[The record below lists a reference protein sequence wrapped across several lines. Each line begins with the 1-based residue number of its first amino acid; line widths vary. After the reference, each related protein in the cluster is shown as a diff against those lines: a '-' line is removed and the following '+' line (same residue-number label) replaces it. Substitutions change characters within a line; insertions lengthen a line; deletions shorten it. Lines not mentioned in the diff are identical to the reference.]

1 MTEVG
6 GRIDEVRA
14 QIAEACA
21 DAGRDPGEVRLLAV
35 TKTRPAQTVR
45 EAYAAGCGWFGENR
59 LQELRDKAAALS
71 DLKDLR
77 WSVIG
82 HVQRN
87 KAGAVVDLATELQSL
102 DSLELAADLDRRLE
116 VAGRT
121 LDVLVQVNTSREST
135 KSGLEPDEVD
145 AFTLALRRYARL
157 VPHGLMTIALPSQ
170 DDREVATCFDE
181 LVSLQG
187 RLRDRDGGGWD
198 DLSMGM
204 SGDFRLA
211 IAHGSTCVRIGSAL
225 FGPRDDAVPRDY
237 AVPPDFR

>member
-1 MTEVG
+1 MTDIG

-14 QIAEACA
+14 QIAAACA
-21 DAGRDPGEVRLLAV
+21 DAGRDPAEVRLLAV

-45 EAYAAGCGWFGENR
+45 DAYASGCRWFGENR
-59 LQELRDKAAALS
+59 LQELREKSAELS
-71 DLKDLR
+71 DLDDVS

-87 KAGAVVDLATELQSL
+87 KAGTVVDLAAELQSL
-102 DSLELAADLDRRLE
+102 DSLELAADLDRRLR
-116 VAGRT
+116 AADRT
-121 LDVLVQVNTSREST
+121 LEVLVQVNTSRETT
-135 KSGLEPDEVD
+135 KSGLAPDDVD
-145 AFTLALRRYARL
+145 AFTRALRDHSRL
-157 VPHGLMTIALPSQ
+157 VPTGLMTIAVPSP
-170 DDREVATCFDE
+170 DDAEVAACFDE
-181 LVSLQG
+181 LVAVRD

-225 FGPRDDAVPRDY
+225 FGPRD
-237 AVPPDFR
+237 